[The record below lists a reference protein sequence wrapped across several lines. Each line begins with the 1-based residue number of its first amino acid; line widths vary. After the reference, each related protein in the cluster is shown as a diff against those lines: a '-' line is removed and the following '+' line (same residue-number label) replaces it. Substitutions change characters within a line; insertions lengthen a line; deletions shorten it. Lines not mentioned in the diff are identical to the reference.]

1 MTSKGNNVWQV
12 TLTVPTA
19 ATSKLDVV
27 FTNGSAWDN
36 NNSKDWSIAIT
47 KDESSNPDPDPVP
60 TTTFSYTPNLPEAG
74 SSVTITYY
82 AANRPLQGSSN
93 VKIHWGYDGW
103 KGVTDTA
110 MTSKGNNVWQVTLT
124 VPSAAKSKL
133 NVVFTDGTKWDN
145 NNSQDWSI
153 DIKAPEPLPTLSW
166 TPNKPVAGSKV
177 TITYNAEGRT
187 LHGSSNVKI
196 HWGYDGWKSV
206 TDTVMTSKGNNVW
219 EVTLDV
225 PASATNSIDLVFTD
239 GSKWDNNNNQNW
251 SISLK

>member
-1 MTSKGNNVWQV
+1 
-12 TLTVPTA
+12 
-19 ATSKLDVV
+19 
-27 FTNGSAWDN
+27 
-36 NNSKDWSIAIT
+36 
-47 KDESSNPDPDPVP
+47 
-60 TTTFSYTPNLPEAG
+60 
-74 SSVTITYY
+74 
-82 AANRPLQGSSN
+82 
-93 VKIHWGYDGW
+93 
-103 KGVTDTA
+103 
-110 MTSKGNNVWQVTLT
+110 
-124 VPSAAKSKL
+124 
-133 NVVFTDGTKWDN
+133 
-145 NNSQDWSI
+145 
-153 DIKAPEPLPTLSW
+153 PEPLPTLSW